1 MLNEIQKI
9 LSLIDSTVFSY
20 FSTAVLN
27 VADKTTII
35 DGWSCVEIMND
46 SRSSLYQWSFTEC
59 VPLHK
64 ILTAGDR
71 CFQYQKVTTDHSFKI
86 ISDSKI
92 Y

>member
-46 SRSSLYQWSFTEC
+46 SRSSLYQWSFT
-59 VPLHK
+59 
-64 ILTAGDR
+64 
-71 CFQYQKVTTDHSFKI
+71 
-86 ISDSKI
+86 
-92 Y
+92 